1 MSEEVKKSKA
11 GRFKNAKKGVVNL
24 IDRFKQSGMKI
35 PEGGLDQN
43 VI

>member
-24 IDRFKQSGMKI
+24 IDMFKQFGMEI